1 MMVDHMVGEVLQA
14 LEDAGM
20 TEDTLVIFSSDNGP
34 VWYEEDANRLG
45 HDSSGGL
52 RGMKADAWEA
62 GHRVP
67 FLIRWPGHVAAGST
81 THQLISFTDVLPTLA
96 SVVEQPLPEAAAPDG
111 RSFHSVLVGESAET
125 RSLRQTLALASGNG
139 KMTFRDGPWKL
150 IQGLGSGGFSKPAN
164 LPARQGDPA
173 GQLYHLGRDP
183 GELVNLYAFEPQ
195 KVAEMEAML
204 AAELTNP

>member
-1 MMVDHMVGEVLQA
+1 MA
-14 LEDAGM
+14 R
-20 TEDTLVIFSSDNGP
+20 S
-34 VWYEEDANRLG
+34 
-45 HDSSGGL
+45 
-52 RGMKADAWEA
+52 RG
-62 GHRVP
+62 R
-67 FLIRWPGHVAAGST
+67 RST

-111 RSFHSVLVGESAET
+111 RSFHSVLVGEPAET

-150 IQGLGSGGFSKPAN
+150 IQDWDRAGFPSLPTS
-164 LPARQGDPA
+164 PARQGGPA

-204 AAELTNP
+204 AAELANP